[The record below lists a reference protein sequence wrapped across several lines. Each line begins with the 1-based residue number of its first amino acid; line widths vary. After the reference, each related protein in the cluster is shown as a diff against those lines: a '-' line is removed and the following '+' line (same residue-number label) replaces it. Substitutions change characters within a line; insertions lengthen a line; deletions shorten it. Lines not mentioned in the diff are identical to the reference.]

1 MAFFTNI
8 RKIKYLYYVIIWWLL
23 SSGIFLFTYFPT
35 TNQLV
40 LKVVIP
46 LLFLA
51 IIVKEKVLSF
61 DKGLM
66 FYCGLFIWACLS
78 VFYTVNINMALEYLQ
93 MLLGNIIIWYIAA
106 RCVKKISSIRVLLY
120 PLLFSFLVQLY
131 FALTAKIHIALN
143 PTNRGLERI
152 TGLSKNANDEGR
164 LLVFGIV
171 TLLLLINYI
180 KNRTFKVAA
189 IILIGCF
196 YYAIFRTGSR
206 SSLLAVTLMF
216 LSYIFLLSKKKNYG
230 LLIATIAGIFLIYHF
245 SYDYILNNTS
255 MGRRLELAAAHG
267 EQNVRILLIK
277 EGWQFF
283 LSRPI
288 IGLGLG
294 SFTAYS
300 TGNYYSHNDYIEIL
314 ASLGLPAFLLYM
326 SIFYDYWKKG
336 IKIFQHVNVYYKSA
350 IVVSLA
356 FLFGYLALGIWDP
369 SFYFPT
375 TTLMLAF
382 FYSLIIKMYQFLF
395 KDKHRVKY
403 LIKQPLEI
411 VKTDV

>member
-1 MAFFTNI
+1 
-8 RKIKYLYYVIIWWLL
+8 
-23 SSGIFLFTYFPT
+23 
-35 TNQLV
+35 
-40 LKVVIP
+40 
-46 LLFLA
+46 
-51 IIVKEKVLSF
+51 
-61 DKGLM
+61 
-66 FYCGLFIWACLS
+66 
-78 VFYTVNINMALEYLQ
+78 
-93 MLLGNIIIWYIAA
+93 
-106 RCVKKISSIRVLLY
+106 LY

-382 FYSLIIKMYQFLF
+382 FYSLIIKMYQFLL

-403 LIKQPLEI
+403 LIKKPLEI